1 MEEILQIKNTTLFGI
16 PYTTSKYIENKIF
29 FDTKLTIVME
39 LSYIDYMRDEIED
52 YVSRFIVY

>member
-16 PYTTSKYIENKIF
+16 PYTTSKYVENKIF

-39 LSYIDYMRDEIED
+39 LSYIDYIWDEIED
-52 YVSRFIVY
+52 YVSRLIIH